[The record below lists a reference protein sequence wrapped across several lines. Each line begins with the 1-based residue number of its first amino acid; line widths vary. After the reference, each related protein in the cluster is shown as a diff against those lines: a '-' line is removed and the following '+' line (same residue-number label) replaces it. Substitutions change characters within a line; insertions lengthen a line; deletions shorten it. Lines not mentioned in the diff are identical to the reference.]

1 MEELEIII
9 AFFDQYSLI
18 TQKKA
23 EFLLFKEVFIL
34 IKNKEHLTNKGLK
47 KIVALRA
54 NLNLGLSKKLQ
65 PAFHNIV
72 PVEKPL
78 VLNQQIPNPNWIAG
92 FTSGEGYF
100 YIKISKSNTNKLGE
114 AVTLVFD
121 LTQHNKDEL
130 LIKSFIEYFGCGI
143 VYYSRNAIVFR
154 VSKFKDIVN
163 KIIPFFKE
171 HKIQGVKYK
180 DFDNFCFVAEMMREG
195 KHLTAEGL
203 YQIREIK
210 AEMNKGRK
218 FD

>member
-1 MEELEIII
+1 M
-9 AFFDQYSLI
+9 
-18 TQKKA
+18 
-23 EFLLFKEVFIL
+23 
-34 IKNKEHLTNKGLK
+34 
-47 KIVALRA
+47 
-54 NLNLGLSKKLQ
+54 
-65 PAFHNIV
+65 
-72 PVEKPL
+72 
-78 VLNQQIPNPNWIAG
+78 
-92 FTSGEGYF
+92 
-100 YIKISKSNTNKLGE
+100 GE

-180 DFDNFCFVAEMMREG
+180 DFENFCFVAEMMIEG